1 MKQKVEQFQKLL
13 ELLPPP
19 NRCLLSSMIV
29 HMTHIIAKVIVVIVN
44 MTQVTS
50 MVVNTTAKVTHYLTS
65 PLPCFMMGKK
75 NTIIHNCA
83 RVFTYRLSLM
93 LCSHWTTSTLITR
106 AIKYLSQWHY

>member
-29 HMTHIIAKVIVVIVN
+29 HMTHIIAKVTIVIVN

-50 MVVNTTAKVTHYLTS
+50 VIVNIIKFLSHYL
-65 PLPCFMMGKK
+65 CVMMEKEI
-75 NTIIHNCA
+75 TIILNCGLSFRHIA
-83 RVFTYRLSLM
+83 FVCAQRIGSVSFFTYACMNSYYCLLT
-93 LCSHWTTSTLITR
+93 CKW
-106 AIKYLSQWHY
+106 